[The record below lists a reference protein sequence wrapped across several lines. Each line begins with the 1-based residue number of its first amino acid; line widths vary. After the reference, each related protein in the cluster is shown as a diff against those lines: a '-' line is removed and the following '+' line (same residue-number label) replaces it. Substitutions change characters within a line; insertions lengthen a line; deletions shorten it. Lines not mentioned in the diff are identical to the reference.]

1 MRRFAET
8 WAAGLALLAL
18 SAAGFGAQQRV
29 ATALQ
34 PAPPAGAAPA
44 PPAAGESYR
53 LGPND
58 SVTIRCLNAAELG
71 EAPIRIDTDGQITVP
86 MAGRVQAAGRTVRE
100 LEAEIKTRLAVYIL
114 DPQVV
119 VRLIEARSQPVSVIG
134 AVNHPGVVQL
144 EGERR
149 LLEVL
154 SLAGGLRQDAGQ
166 ILTLTRRI
174 GQGAIPLASARAD
187 AGGAY
192 SVADIDLKSLMAGT
206 HPELNLAIRP
216 FDVLS
221 VPMAELIYVVGEVR
235 RPGGFTL
242 AHPESISVLQALS
255 LAEGL
260 QTLASAKNA
269 RIIRQ
274 TGTSARVEVP
284 VDLPRLLAGETQDL
298 PMQAGDIL
306 FVPRNK
312 AKTAGLRVLDAIV
325 QTGSGMMIY
334 RRW

>member
-1 MRRFAET
+1 MSRFAN
-8 WAAGLALLAL
+8 ALARILCLLLFSGL
-18 SAAGFGAQQRV
+18 GIPAQQRA

-34 PAPPAGAAPA
+34 PAPRADSA
-44 PPAAGESYR
+44 PPPAKSSESYR

-58 SVTIRCLNAAELG
+58 SVLIRCLNAAELG
-71 EAPIRIDTDGQITVP
+71 ETPIRIDTDGQITLP

-100 LEAEIKTRLAVYIL
+100 LEAEVKSRLSAYIL

-119 VRLIEARSQPVSVIG
+119 VRLVEARSQPISVIG

-144 EGERR
+144 EGQRR

-166 ILTLTRRI
+166 IVTLTRRI
-174 GQGAIPLASARAD
+174 EQGAIPLPSSHAD
-187 AGGAY
+187 AAGAY
-192 SVADIDLKSLMAGT
+192 SVAEIDLKRLMAGT
-206 HPELNLAIRP
+206 DPASNVDIRP

-221 VPMAELIYVVGEVR
+221 VPVAELIYVVGEVK
-235 RPGGFTL
+235 RPGGFTI
-242 AHPESISVLQALS
+242 AHPESVSVLQALS

-260 QTLASAKNA
+260 QVLASAKDS

-274 TGTSARVEVP
+274 TGTAARVEVP
-284 VDLPRLLAGETQDL
+284 VDLPKLLAGETADV

-306 FVPRNK
+306 FVPKNK
-312 AKTAGLRVLDAIV
+312 AKSAGLRVLDAVV
-325 QTGSGMMIY
+325 QTASGMAIY
-334 RRW
+334 RR